1 MIKYLKDAHLTSC
14 ITMDNKGKHIAN
26 HASYLTCSCVCLP
39 RVSKCNDIQLV
50 QDVRKF
56 VNGRSNVRRSSYVMK
71 DFTYT
76 LTVFNLFQQGQTVDN
91 EFIQLVEQLEKE
103 RKKPLKVKHCVVL
116 GMDDIQVQ
124 V

>member
-1 MIKYLKDAHLTSC
+1 MIKYLKGAHLTSC
-14 ITMDNKGKHIAN
+14 ITMDNKGKHFAN
-26 HASYLTCSCVCLP
+26 HTSYLTCSCVCLP

-71 DFTYT
+71 DFTNT
-76 LTVFNLFQQGQTVDN
+76 LTVFNMVEQGQTVDN

-103 RKKPLKVKHCVVL
+103 RKKPLKVKHGVVL
-116 GMDDIQVQ
+116 GMDDIKVQ